1 MVKGA
6 VDMINDF
13 PSANSISQAMSP
25 ASIVTGKCK
34 PDYNKPHIPF
44 GSFAMVYIGTTN
56 SMKSRS
62 VPTIALNASNDRGGH
77 FFMSINTGKRIHSHK
92 WK

>member
-6 VDMINDF
+6 VDILNDF
-13 PSANSISQAMSP
+13 PSANGVSQTMSP

-34 PDYNKPHIPF
+34 PDYNMPRIPF

-56 SMKSRS
+56 NIKSRA
-62 VPTIALNASNDRGGH
+62 VPAIALNASNERGGH
-77 FFMSINTGKRIHSHK
+77 FFMSINTGKRIHSH
-92 WK
+92 